1 MTLYRGIQSLFAGD
15 ATLCPGRKSA
25 FIAAAA
31 AMERAVRSSVKML
44 TVLCAATIF
53 GACSG
58 GNKQLSRTDVQL
70 AAGDL
75 RTFAA
80 SAQMLVEQ
88 CSAGRATETFC
99 RQQSELLSSK
109 VEDAIQQLNG
119 QAGPAESE
127 REKLA
132 QSAAELREIVLRVEQ
147 LASNSTDAV
156 EAKQLAST
164 AKGVEDSLR
173 K

>member
-1 MTLYRGIQSLFAGD
+1 LSGQKYANISVV
-15 ATLCPGRKSA
+15 
-25 FIAAAA
+25 A
-31 AMERAVRSSVKML
+31 AMERVRRSTVKIL
-44 TVLCAATIF
+44 TLLSATVLLA
-53 GACSG
+53 ACSG